1 MVLLLIL
8 PIIFFFVGCDQKP
21 KTRHYTEVV
30 IESPL
35 AKAPM
40 QSEPALSGKLA
51 WSVPEGWHEE
61 AGNAMRLATFHSNDN
76 EKSIDVSIVSLP
88 GGAGGL
94 EANLKRWMGQIGM
107 DVSDAE
113 LKTFIKNSPNKI
125 FDFTQLQK
133 DAPVSTNSM
142 MAALLEID
150 GATVFVKMTG
160 TIQSVNQHKSNFLK
174 LVKSIHSNE

>member
-1 MVLLLIL
+1 MFLLLIL
-8 PIIFFFVGCDQKP
+8 PIIFFSIGCDQKP
-21 KTRHYTEVV
+21 KERHYTEVV
-30 IESPL
+30 IESP
-35 AKAPM
+35 AV
-40 QSEPALSGKLA
+40 STSNDALKGKLA
-51 WSVPEGWHEE
+51 WTVPEGWHEE
-61 AGNAMRLATFHSNDN
+61 AGSAMRLATFHSNDN

-94 EANLKRWMGQIGM
+94 EPNLKRWMGQIGM

-133 DAPVSTNSM
+133 NAPVSTNSM